1 MSTKRCVV
9 LFSGNG
15 SNVENLL
22 NKRDVVEDKLSYIS
36 AFTDN
41 AKAKGIE
48 ICKKFNLDI
57 GNNIIPPTSKILAI
71 EYIFYI
77 DWAQN
82 T

>member
-48 ICKKFNLDI
+48 ICKNLI
-57 GNNIIPPTSKILAI
+57 
-71 EYIFYI
+71 
-77 DWAQN
+77 
-82 T
+82 